1 MSDRDQPLP
10 PTDSR
15 EARDLLERFLVS
27 CRRYGVDRR
36 RFIRLVGAGAA
47 GGFLAACA
55 APEEGAAAASSGSDA
70 PASVFFKDN
79 TELIP
84 HGARNLE
91 ARIDRLDSFLT
102 PAPEFFVRNNSTSIA
117 VDTDRYAL
125 RVEGAGV
132 DNPLELSLAQLQA
145 LPRRSVFSYLEC
157 GGNQRAFFRLLL
169 GRAATGTQWGRGGVG
184 MAEWGGV
191 PLGEVLRLADLRD
204 DAVDV
209 QLIGLDVESPEQ
221 GFRRPIPVAK
231 ALDPDTLLADR
242 MNGAALPPDHGHP
255 LRAIVPGWI
264 GSTNIKW
271 LGRIV
276 VSTEKIW
283 SRNNTTSYVL
293 IGDAYPPEG
302 EALGQPATLQ
312 SIKSVLALP
321 WPARLSPGTVTLRG
335 FAHSPHA
342 PIARLQWSVDDGA
355 TWSEARLLEPVMRYA
370 WARFEIEWVASSGA
384 HTMITRATDVAGN
397 AQPDDIPFNEK
408 GYLFNLPLPHPI
420 SVA

>member
-1 MSDRDQPLP
+1 MTARDQPLP
-10 PTDSR
+10 PIDSR
-15 EARDLLERFLVS
+15 EARDLLERFQTS
-27 CRRYGVDRR
+27 CERYGVDRR

-55 APEEGAAAASSGSDA
+55 AQEEGAGAASDAGA
-70 PASVFFKDN
+70 PASIFFKD
-79 TELIP
+79 TAEFIP

-102 PAPEFFVRNNSTSIA
+102 PASQFFVRNNSSSIA
-117 VDTDRYAL
+117 VDADRYAL
-125 RVEGAGV
+125 RIDGPGV
-132 DNPLELSLAQLQA
+132 DQPLDLTLDQLQA
-145 LPRRSVFSYLEC
+145 LPRRSVFAYIEC
-157 GGNQRAFFRLLL
+157 GGNQRSFFELLQ

-184 MAEWGGV
+184 MAEWSGV
-191 PLGEVLRLADLRD
+191 PLGEVLRLAGLRD
-204 DAVDV
+204 DAVEA
-209 QLIGLDVESPEQ
+209 QLIGLDSGSPEE
-221 GFRRPIPVAK
+221 GFRRPIPLAK
-231 ALDPDTLLADR
+231 ALDPDTILADR
-242 MNGAALPPDHGHP
+242 MNGEALPADHGYP
-255 LRAIVPGWI
+255 VRAVVPGWV

-271 LGRIV
+271 LGHIE
-276 VSTEKIW
+276 VSTEKVW

-321 WPARLSPGTVTLRG
+321 WPVRLRPGTVTIRG

-342 PIARLQWSVDDGA
+342 PITRLQWSVDDGV
-355 TWSEARLLEPVMRYA
+355 TWSEARLLEPVMQYA
-370 WARFEIEWVASSGA
+370 WARFEIDWIASSGA
-384 HTMITRATDVAGN
+384 HTMITRATDTAGN
-397 AQPDDIPFNEK
+397 TQPDEIPFNEK

>member
-1 MSDRDQPLP
+1 MPQRHQPLP
-10 PTDSR
+10 PAHSD
-15 EARDLLERFLVS
+15 EAQDLLERFRAS
-27 CRRYGVDRR
+27 CSRYGVDRR
-36 RFIRLVGAGAA
+36 RFISLVTAGAA

-55 APEEGAAAASSGSDA
+55 TQGEHSATASRSSDA
-70 PASVFFKDN
+70 PASVFFKD
-79 TELIP
+79 TTDFIP

-102 PAPEFFVRNNSTSIA
+102 PASQFFVRNNSSSIA
-117 VDTDRYAL
+117 VDVDRYAL
-125 RVEGAGV
+125 RIEGPGV
-132 DNPLELSLAQLQA
+132 DKPIDLTLEQLQT
-145 LPRRSVFSYLEC
+145 LPRRSVFAYVEC
-157 GGNQRAFFRLLL
+157 GGNQRSFFELLL
-169 GRAATGTQWGRGGVG
+169 GQVATGTQWGRGGIG

-191 PLGEVLRLADLRD
+191 PLGEVLRLAELRD
-204 DAVDV
+204 DAVEA
-209 QLIGLDVESPEQ
+209 QLIGLDSESPEE
-221 GFRRPIPVAK
+221 GFRRPIPIAK
-231 ALDPDTLLADR
+231 ALDPDTILADR
-242 MNGAALPPDHGHP
+242 MNGEVLPPDHGHP
-255 LRAIVPGWI
+255 LRAVVPGWV

-276 VSTEKIW
+276 VATEKIW

-302 EALGQPATLQ
+302 EALGRPATLQ

-321 WPARLSPGTVTLRG
+321 WPVRLSPGAMTLRG

-342 PIARLQWSVDDGA
+342 PIARVLWSVDDGA
-355 TWSEARLLEPVMRYA
+355 TWSEAQLLEPVMRYA
-370 WARFEIEWVASSGA
+370 WTRFEIEWVASSGA

-397 AQPDDIPFNEK
+397 TQPDDIPFNEK